1 MSDDIKEPEEVTK
14 RKYTKSA
21 DKAKTVKVVAK
32 YPPFIDLINNI
43 EITGE
48 PTPVEM
54 HPWLQAQVDAGKL
67 VVVE

>member
-1 MSDDIKEPEEVTK
+1 MTEETQTPTK
-14 RKYTKSA
+14 TRA
-21 DKAKTVKVVAK
+21 PRAPKAVKVVAK